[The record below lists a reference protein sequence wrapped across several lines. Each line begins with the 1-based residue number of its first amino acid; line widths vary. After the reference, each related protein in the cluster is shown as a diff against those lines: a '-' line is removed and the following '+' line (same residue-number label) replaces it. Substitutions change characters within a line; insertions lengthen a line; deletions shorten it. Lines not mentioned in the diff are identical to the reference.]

1 MDFNHKRAHYTTDD
15 EKKQKTSCEKGKNTV
30 LESLKMGVLGMCLK
44 ICGWFPVLFISAVI
58 VWSYYAYVV
67 ELCIFIL
74 IDRSIPLFL
83 LYLVLYH
90 AFLVMF
96 LWAYWRAVWTPVARA
111 PSEFQLTSSELQQY
125 EAEDRSV
132 EKIEILKQ
140 IARDKRLPVF
150 TRTYGGGM
158 RFCGICKIIKPDR
171 CHHCSVCNT
180 CVLKMDHHCPWVNN
194 CVCFS
199 NYKFF
204 VLFLFY
210 TVLYCLFVSL
220 SVLPF
225 FIQFWQNILDRVV
238 GGFNVMFLFIVSL
251 VFSLSVTV
259 LCIVHTRLVANNWS
273 TLESFRPPV
282 FRHGPDKEGFS
293 RGSFCNNFKEVF
305 GYQKK
310 YWLLPIFTSNGD
322 GVTYPIQARDQ
333 DSDRLLDGDVESDIG
348 SGPETEDKGAGKKGI
363 RDSIKTSPSYSTMAT
378 GGAAGGGDHV
388 ALHMDPD
395 EGAQINLGVDGELQR

>member
-1 MDFNHKRAHYTTDD
+1 MQGH
-15 EKKQKTSCEKGKNTV
+15 QS
-30 LESLKMGVLGMCLK
+30 
-44 ICGWFPVLFISAVI
+44 
-58 VWSYYAYVV
+58 
-67 ELCIFIL
+67 
-74 IDRSIPLFL
+74 
-83 LYLVLYH
+83 
-90 AFLVMF
+90 
-96 LWAYWRAVWTPVARA
+96 
-111 PSEFQLTSSELQQY
+111 
-125 EAEDRSV
+125 
-132 EKIEILKQ
+132 
-140 IARDKRLPVF
+140 
-150 TRTYGGGM
+150 
-158 RFCGICKIIKPDR
+158 
-171 CHHCSVCNT
+171 
-180 CVLKMDHHCPWVNN
+180 VLKGPCEAKID
-194 CVCFS
+194 S
-199 NYKFF
+199 E
-204 VLFLFY
+204 
-210 TVLYCLFVSL
+210 
-220 SVLPF
+220 
-225 FIQFWQNILDRVV
+225 
-238 GGFNVMFLFIVSL
+238 
-251 VFSLSVTV
+251 
-259 LCIVHTRLVANNWS
+259 S